1 MIVLLLQIQF
11 QTVCRVWRR
20 AAIVENHD
28 RMPGRWQNGILMKN
42 PFIAPRP
49 LPEGPWRWLVPVLL
63 VMLFLLVLLWL
74 PWQARQMESNER
86 QEQLIADTL
95 WVEQTLRFELA
106 RSEEALATLGAD
118 LAADMPAPGVVAPG
132 SALQERMAQMFKN
145 GHELQRL
152 VWFDARGKIL
162 ATRGLDVPVAGL
174 TPSSL
179 DAAAMARSTRAGRY
193 SEPYGATGLV
203 HGLVDFHLPLY
214 HTGRY
219 VGSLVATY
227 NLQTLLDENVPWWF
241 AQDNALSLLDRDERV
256 VAQRAAGGPGRGVY
270 THKRALDLPGAQI
283 VLATDSV
290 KGAPRLL
297 PNLLVGSV
305 IVLAL
310 GLVLSLVALWRHI
323 ARTVAAENALRQQ
336 MAFRT
341 AMEDSLLTGLR
352 ARDLEGRVTYVNPA
366 FCRIVGLPPAELLG
380 KKPPMPYWAPEAMAE
395 YEYRFRRVLAGQ
407 AVPQFETVFQ
417 RPDGVRV
424 PVLVFE
430 APLVDAH
437 GRHTGWMSSILD
449 ITDRKRAEE
458 LNRQQQEKLET
469 SARLATMGEISS
481 MLAHELNQ
489 PLAAISSYTAGA
501 LNVLARASDGSTPLD
516 AGMLTRA
523 LEQANTQAR
532 RAGQIIRSVHEF
544 VKKREPRR
552 ETVTIQHVV
561 DGIRALID
569 LQARQSYVALQLDI
583 AADLP
588 PVLADR
594 VLLEQVLLNLTRN
607 AIEAMQ
613 AIDPER
619 RILRIAATHT
629 GGPAGQVAVSVIDN
643 GHGIAPEV
651 AERLFS
657 PFFSTK
663 AEGMGMGLSICRTA
677 IEFHGGT
684 LTHAANP
691 DGGTVFTFTLQEA
704 QAAPVH

>member
-1 MIVLLLQIQF
+1 VCPF
-11 QTVCRVWRR
+11 QGI
-20 AAIVENHD
+20 AAIVDN
-28 RMPGRWQNGILMKN
+28 RKAGNQAITMKN
-42 PFIAPRP
+42 PFITPRP
-49 LPEGPWRWLVPVLL
+49 IPEGPWRWLVPVLL
-63 VMLFLLVLLWL
+63 VLLFLLVLLWL
-74 PWQARQMESNER
+74 PWQARQMEANER

-118 LAADMPAPGVVAPG
+118 LVLDPPAPG
-132 SALQERMAQMFKN
+132 ALQARLAQMFKN
-145 GHELQRL
+145 GHELRRV
-152 VWFDARGKIL
+152 VWFDADGSVRALRGMEL
-162 ATRGLDVPVAGL
+162 PAAGL
-174 TPSSL
+174 TASSRE
-179 DAAAMARSTRAGRY
+179 AAAMARTTRAGRY
-193 SEPYGATGLV
+193 SEPYGATAAL
-203 HGLVDFHLPLY
+203 HGLVDFHLPLFRA
-214 HTGRY
+214 GRGGSY
-219 VGSLVATY
+219 IYSGSLVATY

-241 AQDNALSLLDRDERV
+241 AQDNALSLLDRDDRI

-270 THKRALDLPGAQI
+270 THKRALDLPGSQI

-290 KGAPRLL
+290 KAAPQLL

-323 ARTVAAENALRQQ
+323 ARTIAAENALRQQ

-366 FCRIVGLPPAELLG
+366 FCRMVGLAPEELLG

-395 YEYRFRRVLAGQ
+395 YEQRFRKVLAGQ
-407 AVPQFETVFQ
+407 ATPQFETVFQ
-417 RPDGVRV
+417 RTDGARV
-424 PVLVFE
+424 PVLIFE
-430 APLVDAH
+430 APLVDNH
-437 GRHTGWMSSILD
+437 GRHTGWMSSVLD

-469 SARLATMGEISS
+469 SARLSTMGEISS

-501 LNVLARASDGSTPLD
+501 LNVLNKAGAGDGADAAPALD
-516 AGMLTRA
+516 INMLRRA
-523 LEQANTQAR
+523 LEQANSQAR
-532 RAGQIIRSVHEF
+532 RAGQVIRSVHEF
-544 VKKREPRR
+544 VKKREPHR
-552 ETVTIQHVV
+552 ENVAMQQVV

-569 LQARQSYVALQLDI
+569 MQARQSYVTLQVDFPPG
-583 AADLP
+583 LP

-613 AIDPER
+613 DIAPER
-619 RILRIAATHT
+619 RLLRLTAHETEA
-629 GGPAGQVAVSVIDN
+629 QVAVSVIDN

-684 LTHAANP
+684 LRHADNP
-691 DGGTVFTFTLQEA
+691 EGGTVFTFALQKA
-704 QAAPVH
+704 

>member
-1 MIVLLLQIQF
+1 
-11 QTVCRVWRR
+11 
-20 AAIVENHD
+20 
-28 RMPGRWQNGILMKN
+28 MKN
-42 PFIAPRP
+42 PFSIPRP
-49 LPEGPWRWLVPVLL
+49 LPDGPWRWLVPVLL
-63 VMLFLLVLLWL
+63 VLLFLLVLLWL

-118 LAADMPAPGVVAPG
+118 LAVDAPPTQAV
-132 SALQERMAQMFKN
+132 LQARLAQMFKN
-145 GHELQRL
+145 GHELRRVAWRDAGGRL
-152 VWFDARGKIL
+152 QAVRGAELPGGPSQPSRETEEMARG
-162 ATRGLDVPVAGL
+162 TRN
-174 TPSSL
+174 
-179 DAAAMARSTRAGRY
+179 GRY
-193 SEPYGATGLV
+193 SDPYGATPAKTGHGGLI
-203 HGLVDFHLPLY
+203 DYYLPLY
-214 HTGRY
+214 HGGKFA
-219 VGSLVATY
+219 GSLVATY
-227 NLQTLLDENVPWWF
+227 SLQTLLDENVPWWF
-241 AQDNALSLLDRDERV
+241 AQDNALSLLDRDDRV
-256 VAQRAAGGPGRGVY
+256 VARRAAGGPGRGVY
-270 THKRALDLPGAQI
+270 THKRALDLPGPQI
-283 VLATDSV
+283 ALATDSV
-290 KGAPRLL
+290 KGAPKLL

-310 GLVLSLVALWRHI
+310 GLVLSLAALWRHI
-323 ARTVAAENALRQQ
+323 TRTIAAENALRQQ

-341 AMEDSLLTGLR
+341 AMENSLLTGLR

-366 FCRIVGLPPAELLG
+366 FCRIVGLPAGELLG
-380 KKPPMPYWAPEAMAE
+380 RKPPMPYWAPEATDD
-395 YEYRFRRVLAGQ
+395 YEQRFREVLAGH
-407 AVPQFETVFQ
+407 ATPQFETVFQ
-417 RPDGVRV
+417 RSDGVRV

-430 APLVDAH
+430 APLVDSD
-437 GRHTGWMSSILD
+437 GRQAGWMSSILD

-458 LNRQQQEKLET
+458 LARRQQEKLET
-469 SARLATMGEISS
+469 SARLATMGEMSS

-501 LNVLARASDGSTPLD
+501 LNVLSRAGTADGAGPVPAPTLD
-516 AGMLTRA
+516 IGMLRRV

-552 ETVTIQHVV
+552 ESVSVQQVV
-561 DGIRALID
+561 DGIRTLVE
-569 LQARQSYVALQLDI
+569 LQARQSYAVLQVECPS
-583 AADLP
+583 DLP

-613 AIDPER
+613 DVDPER
-619 RILRIAATHT
+619 RVLRIAAGHHEE
-629 GGPAGQVAVSVIDN
+629 QVSVSVIDN
-643 GHGIAPEV
+643 GHGIPPEV

-684 LTHAANP
+684 LTHADNP
-691 DGGTVFTFTLQEA
+691 GGGTVFTFTLQ
-704 QAAPVH
+704 QAASAKIDA

>member
-1 MIVLLLQIQF
+1 
-11 QTVCRVWRR
+11 
-20 AAIVENHD
+20 
-28 RMPGRWQNGILMKN
+28 MKT
-42 PFIAPRP
+42 PFSIPRP
-49 LPEGPWRWLVPVLL
+49 VPDGPWRWLVPVLL
-63 VMLFLLVLLWL
+63 VLLFLLVLLWL

-106 RSEEALATLGAD
+106 RSEEALATLGTD
-118 LAADMPAPGVVAPG
+118 LAADAPPAPE
-132 SALQERMAQMFKN
+132 ALQARLAQMFKN
-145 GHELQRL
+145 GHELRRVAWL
-152 VWFDARGKIL
+152 DARGHVKAL
-162 ATRGLDVPVAGL
+162 RGNELPENGL
-174 TPSSL
+174 TQSSRE
-179 DAAAMARSTRAGRY
+179 AGEMSQTTHSGRY
-193 SEPYGATGLV
+193 SDPYGATWA
-203 HGLVDFHLPLY
+203 HGLMGLIDYHLPLY
-214 HTGRY
+214 HHGEY

-227 NLQTLLDENVPWWF
+227 SLQTLLDENVPWWF
-241 AQDNALSLLDRDERV
+241 AQDNALSLLDRDDRV

-283 VLATDSV
+283 ALATDSV
-290 KGAPRLL
+290 KGAPKLL

-310 GLVLSLVALWRHI
+310 GLVLSLGALWRHI

-341 AMEDSLLTGLR
+341 AMENSLLTGLR

-366 FCRIVGLPPAELLG
+366 FCRIVGLPAEELLG
-380 KKPPMPYWAPEAMAE
+380 RKPPMAYWAPEAMAE
-395 YEYRFRRVLAGQ
+395 YEYRFRKVLEGQ

-417 RPDGVRV
+417 RSDGVRV

-430 APLVDAH
+430 APLVDIH

-458 LNRQQQEKLET
+458 LARQQQEKLET

-501 LNVLARASDGSTPLD
+501 LNVLARVGAAPSPSLD
-516 AGMLTRA
+516 TGMLKRA

-552 ETVTIQHVV
+552 ERVLVPQVI
-561 DGIRALID
+561 DGIRALVD
-569 LQARQSYVALQLDI
+569 LQARQSYVTLHIDVPP
-583 AADLP
+583 DLP
-588 PVLADR
+588 AVEADR
-594 VLLEQVLLNLTRN
+594 LLLEQVLLNLTRN
-607 AIEAMQ
+607 AIESMQ
-613 AIDPER
+613 DIDRER
-619 RILRIAATHT
+619 RVLRIAGARSED
-629 GGPAGQVAVSVIDN
+629 QVSVSVIDN

-684 LTHAANP
+684 LTHADNP
-691 DGGTVFTFTLQEA
+691 GGGTVFTFTLQQA
-704 QAAPVH
+704 QDKIPT

>member
-1 MIVLLLQIQF
+1 MLTVLLVQLCFSNNIAAARDGF
-11 QTVCRVWRR
+11 SRFPTDSRR
-20 AAIVENHD
+20 QKLKRYH
-28 RMPGRWQNGILMKN
+28 MKS
-42 PFIAPRP
+42 PFTLPRP
-49 LPEGPWRWLVPVLL
+49 VKQGPWRWLVPVLL
-63 VMLFLLVLLWL
+63 VLLFLLVLLWL

-106 RSEEALATLGAD
+106 RSEEALAALGND
-118 LAADMPAPGVVAPG
+118 LVIETPAPA
-132 SALQERMAQMFKN
+132 ALQARFAQMFKN
-145 GHELQRL
+145 GHELQRII
-152 VWFDARGKIL
+152 WYDAQGQVKASRGMEL
-162 ATRGLDVPVAGL
+162 PPEGL
-174 TPSSL
+174 TQSSR
-179 DAAAMARSTRAGRY
+179 DAAAMSRSTRLGRY
-193 SEPYGATGLV
+193 SEPYSATGLV
-203 HGLVDFHLPLY
+203 HGLIDFHLPLVHAGKY
-214 HTGRY
+214 M
-219 VGSLVATY
+219 GSLVATY

-241 AQDNALSLLDRDERV
+241 AQDNALSLLDRDDHV

-270 THKRALDLPGAQI
+270 THKRALDLPGSQI

-290 KGAPRLL
+290 KAAPKLL

-310 GLVLSLVALWRHI
+310 GLVISLVALWRHI
-323 ARTVAAENALRQQ
+323 ARTIAAENALRQQ

-352 ARDLEGRVTYVNPA
+352 ARDLEGRVTYVNKA
-366 FCRIVGLPPAELLG
+366 FCEIVGLPPEELIG
-380 KKPPMPYWAPEAMAE
+380 KKPPMPYWAPEAMAD
-395 YEYRFRRVLAGQ
+395 YEYRFKKVLSGD

-417 RPDGVRV
+417 RPDGERV

-430 APLVDAH
+430 APLVDSH
-437 GRHTGWMSSILD
+437 GRHTGWMSSMLD

-458 LNRQQQEKLET
+458 LARQQQEKLEAG
-469 SARLATMGEISS
+469 ARLATMGEISS

-501 LNVLARASDGSTPLD
+501 LNVLARDAGTPLD
-516 AGMLTRA
+516 TGMLRRA

-552 ETVTIQHVV
+552 ERVSIPLVIE
-561 DGIRALID
+561 GIRALVD
-569 LQARQSYVALQLDI
+569 LQARQSYVALQLDVP
-583 AADLP
+583 ARMP

-594 VLLEQVLLNLTRN
+594 LLLEQVLLNLTRN

-613 AIDPER
+613 GIEPER
-619 RILRIAATHT
+619 RVLRIAA
-629 GGPAGQVAVSVIDN
+629 AAAQDGQVAVSVIDN
-643 GHGIAPEV
+643 GHGIPPEV

-684 LTHAANP
+684 LTHADNP
-691 DGGTVFTFTLQEA
+691 GGGTVFTFTLQEA
-704 QAAPVH
+704 RERVDAA

>member
-1 MIVLLLQIQF
+1 
-11 QTVCRVWRR
+11 
-20 AAIVENHD
+20 
-28 RMPGRWQNGILMKN
+28 MKK
-42 PFIAPRP
+42 PFPIPHPVRG
-49 LPEGPWRWLVPVLL
+49 GPWRWLVP
-63 VMLFLLVLLWL
+63 MLLVLLFLMVLVWL

-95 WVEQTLRFELA
+95 WVEQTLRFEMA
-106 RSEEALATLGAD
+106 RSEEALASFGAD
-118 LAADMPAPGVVAPG
+118 LVTDTPPSTV
-132 SALQERMAQMFKN
+132 LQARLAQMFKN

-152 VWFDARGKIL
+152 VWLDADGKVL
-162 ATRGLDVPVAGL
+162 AHRGLDLPSAGL
-174 TPSSL
+174 TQSSRN
-179 DAAAMARSTRAGRY
+179 AEAISRATHAGRY
-193 SEPYGATGLV
+193 SDPYGVTPLM
-203 HGLVDFHLPLY
+203 HGLIDFYLPLY
-214 HTGRY
+214 HEGAY

-227 NLQTLLDENVPWWF
+227 NLQSLLDENVPWWF
-241 AQDNALSLLDRDERV
+241 AQENALSLLDRDDTV
-256 VAQRAAGGPGRGVY
+256 VARRAAGGPGRGMY
-270 THKRALDLPGAQI
+270 THKRPFDLPGATI

-290 KGAPRLL
+290 KDAPKLL

-310 GLVLSLVALWRHI
+310 GLVLSLLALWRHI
-323 ARTVAAENALRQQ
+323 ARTIAAENALRQQ

-366 FCRIVGLPPAELLG
+366 FCRMVGLPAEALLG
-380 KKPPMPYWAPEAMAE
+380 RKPPMPYWAPEALDE
-395 YEYRFRRVLAGQ
+395 YEQRFQKVLAGE
-407 AVPQFETVFQ
+407 ATPQFETVFQ
-417 RPDGVRV
+417 RADGTRV
-424 PVLVFE
+424 PVLIFE
-430 APLVDAH
+430 APLVDSD
-437 GRHTGWMSSILD
+437 GRHTGWMSSVLD
-449 ITDRKRAEE
+449 ITDRKRVEE
-458 LNRQQQEKLET
+458 LSRRQQEKLET

-501 LNVLARASDGSTPLD
+501 LNVLARAADAAPSSGAALD
-516 AGMLTRA
+516 IGMLKRA

-552 ETVTIQHVV
+552 ETVAVQHVV

-569 LQARQSYVALQLDI
+569 LQARQSYVTLQLEI
-583 AADLP
+583 EPDLP

-607 AIEAMQ
+607 AIEAML
-613 AIDPER
+613 AVEPAR
-619 RILRIAATHT
+619 RVLRIAASQD
-629 GGPAGQVAVSVIDN
+629 GAAADRRVAVSVIDN
-643 GHGIAPEV
+643 GHGIAPHV

-684 LTHAANP
+684 LTHTDNP
-691 DGGTVFTFTLQEA
+691 GGGTVFTFHLQLARETAPDEA
-704 QAAPVH
+704 S

>member
-1 MIVLLLQIQF
+1 MENPISLS
-11 QTVCRVWRR
+11 R
-20 AAIVENHD
+20 AQQLA
-28 RMPGRWQNGILMKN
+28 
-42 PFIAPRP
+42 
-49 LPEGPWRWLVPVLL
+49 GPWRWLVPVLL
-63 VMLFLLVLLWL
+63 VLLFLAVLIWL

-118 LAADMPAPGVVAPG
+118 LLAKPPERD
-132 SALQERMAQMFKN
+132 ALQARLAQMFKN
-145 GHELQRL
+145 GHELQRV
-152 VWFDARGKIL
+152 VWLDAAGRMLAWRGYEL
-162 ATRGLDVPVAGL
+162 PAAGL
-174 TPSSL
+174 TPASAS
-179 DAAAMARSTRAGRY
+179 AADFARRVRAGRY
-193 SEPYGATGLV
+193 SDPYGATPLT
-203 HGLVDFHLPLY
+203 HGQVDYHLPLY
-214 HTGRY
+214 RDDGSFA
-219 VGSLVATY
+219 GSLVATY
-227 NLQTLLDENVPWWF
+227 NLKILLDETVPWWF
-241 AQDNALSLLDRDERV
+241 AQENVLSLLDRDDRA

-270 THKRALDLPGAQI
+270 THKHALDLPGAQI

-290 KGAPRLL
+290 KGEPKLL

-310 GLVLSLVALWRHI
+310 GLLLSLAALWRHI
-323 ARTVAAENALRQQ
+323 ARTLAAEAALRQQ

-341 AMEDSLLTGLR
+341 AMENSLLTGLR

-366 FCRIVGLPPAELLG
+366 FCQMVGLPAEELIG

-395 YEYRFRRVLAGQ
+395 YEGRFATVLAGT
-407 AVPQFETVFQ
+407 ATPQFETVFQ
-417 RPDGVRV
+417 RSDGVRI

-430 APLVDAH
+430 APLVDSR
-437 GRHTGWMSSILD
+437 GNQTGWMSSILD

-458 LNRQQQEKLET
+458 LNRQQEEQLQAT
-469 SARLATMGEISS
+469 ARLATMGEMSS

-501 LNVLARASDGSTPLD
+501 LNVLERAERKDTAVDPGL
-516 AGMLTRA
+516 LRRA
-523 LEQANTQAR
+523 LEQARLQAQ
-532 RAGQIIRSVHEF
+532 RAGQIIKSVHEF
-544 VKKREPRR
+544 VKKREPQR
-552 ETVTIQHVV
+552 EPVAIQAVV
-561 DGIRALID
+561 DGVRALIE
-569 LQARQSYVALQLDI
+569 LQARQAWVALQVQI
-583 AADLP
+583 PPDLP

-607 AIEAMQ
+607 AIEAMGGV
-613 AIDPER
+613 APEKR
-619 RILRIAATHT
+619 VLRIAASR
-629 GGPAGQVAVSVIDN
+629 ADGQVSVSVIDN

-684 LTHAANP
+684 LTHAPNP
-691 DGGTVFTFTLQEA
+691 GGGTVFTFRLSEQAEA
-704 QAAPVH
+704 AVK

>member
-1 MIVLLLQIQF
+1 
-11 QTVCRVWRR
+11 
-20 AAIVENHD
+20 
-28 RMPGRWQNGILMKN
+28 MKN
-42 PFIAPRP
+42 AFSIPRP
-49 LPEGPWRWLVPVLL
+49 VPEGPWRWLVPVLL

-118 LAADMPAPGVVAPG
+118 LAVAAPPPPEM
-132 SALQERMAQMFKN
+132 LQARLAQMLKT
-145 GHELQRL
+145 GHEVLRV
-152 VWFDARGKIL
+152 VWFDADGKLL
-162 ATRGLDVPVAGL
+162 AMRGLDLPAAGL
-174 TPSSL
+174 TESSHE
-179 DAAAMARSTRAGRY
+179 AAAMSRTTRSGRY
-193 SEPYGATGLV
+193 SDPYGATGLM
-203 HGLVDFHLPLY
+203 HGLIDFHLPLY
-214 HTGRY
+214 RGRTY

-227 NLQTLLDENVPWWF
+227 NLQVLLDENVPWWF
-241 AQDNALSLLDRDERV
+241 AQDNALSLLDRDDGVIAR
-256 VAQRAAGGPGRGVY
+256 RAAGGPGRGVY
-270 THKRALDLPGAQI
+270 THKRALDLPGAAI

-290 KGAPRLL
+290 KGAPKLL

-305 IVLAL
+305 IILAL
-310 GLVLSLVALWRHI
+310 GLVLSLAALWRHI

-366 FCRIVGLPPAELLG
+366 FCRMVGLPAEELIG
-380 KKPPMPYWAPEAMAE
+380 KKPPMPYWAPEAMAD
-395 YEYRFRRVLAGQ
+395 YEYRFKKVLQGD

-430 APLVDAH
+430 APLVDGAGH
-437 GRHTGWMSSILD
+437 HTGWMSSMLD
-449 ITDRKRAEE
+449 ITDRKRAED
-458 LNRQQQEKLET
+458 LARQQQEKLET
-469 SARLATMGEISS
+469 SSRLATMGEISS

-489 PLAAISSYTAGA
+489 PLAAISSYTTGA
-501 LNVLARASDGSTPLD
+501 LNVLARAGDGAPPATPLD
-516 AGMLTRA
+516 AGMLRRA

-552 ETVTIQHVV
+552 EHVAIPELV
-561 DGIRALID
+561 EGIRALVE
-569 LQARQSYVALQLDI
+569 LQARQSYVALQFEVPPG
-583 AADLP
+583 LP

-594 VLLEQVLLNLTRN
+594 LLLEQVLLNLTRN
-607 AIEAMQ
+607 GIEAMQ
-613 AIDPER
+613 GIDPER
-619 RILRIAATHT
+619 RLLRIAAQ
-629 GGPAGQVAVSVIDN
+629 ARLGQVAVSVADN

-684 LTHAANP
+684 LTHADNP
-691 DGGTVFTFTLQEA
+691 GGGTVFTFTLQQV
-704 QAAPVH
+704 QAEQADAA

>member
-1 MIVLLLQIQF
+1 
-11 QTVCRVWRR
+11 
-20 AAIVENHD
+20 
-28 RMPGRWQNGILMKN
+28 MKT
-42 PFIAPRP
+42 PFTMPRP
-49 LPEGPWRWLVPVLL
+49 VREGPWRWLVPVLL
-63 VMLFLLVLLWL
+63 VLLFLLVLVWL

-106 RSEEALATLGAD
+106 RSEEALAALGAD
-118 LAADMPAPGVVAPG
+118 LVAEAPAANV
-132 SALQERMAQMFKN
+132 LQARLGQMFKN

-152 VWFDARGKIL
+152 VWLDAQGRVQ
-162 ATRGLDVPVAGL
+162 AHRGLVL
-174 TPSSL
+174 PSGPTESSRN
-179 DAAAMARSTRAGRY
+179 AEAMSRTTHAGRY
-193 SEPYGATGLV
+193 SDPYGVAPLA
-203 HGLVDFHLPLY
+203 HGLVDFYLPLY
-214 HTGRY
+214 HEGAY

-227 NLQTLLDENVPWWF
+227 SLQNLLDENVPWWF
-241 AQDNALSLLDRDERV
+241 AQENALSLLDRDDAV

-270 THKRALDLPGAQI
+270 THKRALDLPGASI

-310 GLVLSLVALWRHI
+310 GLVLSLLALWRHV

-341 AMEDSLLTGLR
+341 AMENSLLTGLR

-366 FCRIVGLPPAELLG
+366 FCRMVGLNPAELLG
-380 KKPPMPYWAPEAMAE
+380 RKPPMPYWAPEAMAE
-395 YEYRFRRVLAGQ
+395 YEGRFKKVLAGQ
-407 AVPQFETVFQ
+407 ATPQFETVFQ
-417 RPDGVRV
+417 RSDGVRV

-430 APLVDAH
+430 APLVDTH
-437 GRHTGWMSSILD
+437 GRHTGWMSSVLD

-458 LNRQQQEKLET
+458 LSRQQQEKLET

-501 LNVLARASDGSTPLD
+501 LNVLTRSADVLPATAPLD
-516 AGMLTRA
+516 LGMLRRA

-552 ETVTIQHVV
+552 ETVAVQHVV

-569 LQARQSYVALQLDI
+569 LQARQSYVSLLLDI
-583 AADLP
+583 EPDLP

-613 AIDPER
+613 AVEPAR
-619 RILRIAATHT
+619 RVLKIAAAYD
-629 GGPAGQVAVSVIDN
+629 GSQVAVSVIDN

-684 LTHAANP
+684 LDHAANP
-691 DGGTVFTFTLQEA
+691 GGGTIFTFSLQLA
-704 QAAPVH
+704 

>member
-1 MIVLLLQIQF
+1 
-11 QTVCRVWRR
+11 
-20 AAIVENHD
+20 
-28 RMPGRWQNGILMKN
+28 MKS
-42 PFIAPRP
+42 PFSIPRP
-49 LPEGPWRWLVPVLL
+49 IPEGPWRWLVPVLL
-63 VMLFLLVLLWL
+63 VLLFLLVLLWL

-106 RSEEALATLGAD
+106 RSEDALATLGAD
-118 LAADMPAPGVVAPG
+118 LALAAPAQDV
-132 SALQERMAQMFKN
+132 LQTRMAQMLKT
-145 GHELQRL
+145 GHEVLRV
-152 VWFDARGKIL
+152 VWLDAGGNVRALRGMDL
-162 ATRGLDVPVAGL
+162 PAAGL
-174 TPSSL
+174 TQSSRE
-179 DAAAMARSTRAGRY
+179 AAAMSRTTRTGRY
-193 SEPYGATGLV
+193 SDPYGATGLM

-214 HTGRY
+214 HGRTY
-219 VGSLVATY
+219 AGSLVATY
-227 NLQTLLDENVPWWF
+227 NLQVLLDENVPWWF
-241 AQDNALSLLDRDERV
+241 AQDNALSLLDRDDRV
-256 VAQRAAGGPGRGVY
+256 VARRAAGGPGRGVY
-270 THKRALDLPGAQI
+270 THKRALDLPGASI

-290 KGAPRLL
+290 KGAPKLL

-305 IVLAL
+305 IILAL
-310 GLVLSLVALWRHI
+310 GLVLSLAALWRHI
-323 ARTVAAENALRQQ
+323 ARTIAAENALRQQ

-341 AMEDSLLTGLR
+341 AMENSLLTGLR

-366 FCRIVGLPPAELLG
+366 FCRMVGLPAGELIG
-380 KKPPMPYWAPEAMAE
+380 KKPPMAYWAPEAMAD
-395 YEYRFRRVLAGQ
+395 YEYRFKKVLAGE

-417 RPDGVRV
+417 RPDGERV

-430 APLVDAH
+430 APLVDSA
-437 GRHTGWMSSILD
+437 GRHTGWMSSMLD

-458 LNRQQQEKLET
+458 LARQQQEKLET

-501 LNVLARASDGSTPLD
+501 LNVLARAGAGAGDGGGDAPD
-516 AGMLTRA
+516 AGMLRRA

-552 ETVTIQHVV
+552 ERVSIPHVI
-561 DGIRALID
+561 DGIRALVE
-569 LQARQSYVALQLDI
+569 LQARQSYVTLQVDVP
-583 AADLP
+583 ARLP

-594 VLLEQVLLNLTRN
+594 LLLEQVLLNLTRN
-607 AIEAMQ
+607 GIEAMQ
-613 AIDPER
+613 GIDPER
-619 RILRIAATHT
+619 RVLRISAAAD
-629 GGPAGQVAVSVIDN
+629 AGRVAVSVTDN
-643 GHGIAPEV
+643 GHGIPPEV

-684 LTHAANP
+684 LTHADNP
-691 DGGTVFTFTLQEA
+691 GGGTVFTFVLQEA
-704 QAAPVH
+704 QAQQPDPA

>member
-1 MIVLLLQIQF
+1 
-11 QTVCRVWRR
+11 
-20 AAIVENHD
+20 
-28 RMPGRWQNGILMKN
+28 MKN
-42 PFIAPRP
+42 PFSIPRP
-49 LPEGPWRWLVPVLL
+49 VPDGPWRWLVPVLL
-63 VMLFLLVLLWL
+63 VLLFLLVLLWL
-74 PWQARQMESNER
+74 PWQARQMEANER

-118 LAADMPAPGVVAPG
+118 LAADTPPTQQ
-132 SALQERMAQMFKN
+132 ALQARLAQMFKN
-145 GHELQRL
+145 GHELRRVAWL
-152 VWFDARGKIL
+152 DAGGKLLAVRGIEL
-162 ATRGLDVPVAGL
+162 PGGAAA
-174 TPSSL
+174 PSSRE
-179 DAAAMARSTRAGRY
+179 AQAMSRTTHTGRY
-193 SEPYGATGLV
+193 SDVYGATPAHGGLI
-203 HGLVDFHLPLY
+203 DYHLPLY
-214 HTGRY
+214 HQGQFS
-219 VGSLVATY
+219 GSLVATY
-227 NLQTLLDENVPWWF
+227 SLQTLLDENVPWWF
-241 AQDNALSLLDRDERV
+241 AQDNALSLLDRDDHV

-270 THKRALDLPGAQI
+270 SHKRALDLPGAQI
-283 VLATDSV
+283 ALSTDSV

-310 GLVLSLVALWRHI
+310 GLVLSLAALWRHI

-341 AMEDSLLTGLR
+341 AMENSLLTGLR

-366 FCRIVGLPPAELLG
+366 FCRIVGLPAGELLG
-380 KKPPMPYWAPEAMAE
+380 RKPPMAYWAPEAMAD
-395 YEYRFRRVLAGQ
+395 YEYRFRKVLEGQ

-430 APLVDAH
+430 APLVDSH

-458 LNRQQQEKLET
+458 LARQQQEKLET

-501 LNVLARASDGSTPLD
+501 LNVLGRANDGAAKLD
-516 AGMLTRA
+516 AGMLKRA

-552 ETVTIQHVV
+552 ESVTVQHVI
-561 DGIRALID
+561 DGIRALVD
-569 LQARQSYVALQLDI
+569 LQARQSYVTLQI
-583 AADLP
+583 ECPPDLP

-607 AIEAMQ
+607 AIESMQ
-613 AIDPER
+613 DIDRER
-619 RILRIAATHT
+619 RILRIAAAQSDGH
-629 GGPAGQVAVSVIDN
+629 VSVSVIDN
-643 GHGIAPEV
+643 GHGIPPEV

-684 LTHAANP
+684 LTHAGNP
-691 DGGTVFTFTLQEA
+691 DGGTVFTFTLQQAQQA
-704 QAAPVH
+704 QATITS

>member
-1 MIVLLLQIQF
+1 
-11 QTVCRVWRR
+11 
-20 AAIVENHD
+20 
-28 RMPGRWQNGILMKN
+28 MKN
-42 PFIAPRP
+42 PFSIPRP
-49 LPEGPWRWLVPVLL
+49 VPDGPWRWLVPVLL
-63 VMLFLLVLLWL
+63 VLLFLLVLLWL

-118 LAADMPAPGVVAPG
+118 LSADAPP
-132 SALQERMAQMFKN
+132 SPQALQARLAQMFKN
-145 GHELQRL
+145 GHELR
-152 VWFDARGKIL
+152 R
-162 ATRGLDVPVAGL
+162 VAW
-174 TPSSL
+174 L
-179 DAAAMARSTRAGRY
+179 DANGRLLAVRGAELPGGALTQSSREAQAMSRTTHSGRY
-193 SEPYGATGLV
+193 SDAYTLAPARQGTTAGLI
-203 HGLVDFHLPLY
+203 DYHLPLY
-214 HTGRY
+214 RDGQLK
-219 VGSLVATY
+219 GSLVATY
-227 NLQTLLDENVPWWF
+227 SLQTLLDENVPWWF
-241 AQDNALSLLDRDERV
+241 AQDNALSLLDRDDRV

-270 THKRALDLPGAQI
+270 SHKRALDLPGAQI
-283 VLATDSV
+283 ALSTDSV
-290 KGAPRLL
+290 KGAPKLL

-310 GLVLSLVALWRHI
+310 GLVLSLAALWRHI
-323 ARTVAAENALRQQ
+323 ARTIAAENALRQQ

-341 AMEDSLLTGLR
+341 AMENSLLTGLR

-366 FCRIVGLPPAELLG
+366 FCRIVGLPAGELLG
-380 KKPPMPYWAPEAMAE
+380 RKPPMAYWAPEAMAD
-395 YEYRFRRVLAGQ
+395 YEYRFRKVLEGQ

-430 APLVDAH
+430 APLVDSN

-458 LNRQQQEKLET
+458 LARQQQEKLET

-501 LNVLARASDGSTPLD
+501 LNVLARASEGAGPSQSPLD
-516 AGMLTRA
+516 AGMLKRA

-552 ETVTIQHVV
+552 EIVTVQHVI
-561 DGIRALID
+561 DGIRALVD
-569 LQARQSYVALQLDI
+569 LQARQSYVTLQVECPP
-583 AADLP
+583 DLQ

-607 AIEAMQ
+607 AIEAMHD
-613 AIDPER
+613 IDPER
-619 RILRIAATHT
+619 RVLRIAAAQSDAH
-629 GGPAGQVAVSVIDN
+629 VSVSVIDN
-643 GHGIAPEV
+643 GHGIPPEV

-684 LTHAANP
+684 LTHADNP
-691 DGGTVFTFTLQEA
+691 DGGTVFTFTLQQA
-704 QAAPVH
+704 QAKIAG

>member
-1 MIVLLLQIQF
+1 
-11 QTVCRVWRR
+11 VCPIPVHV
-20 AAIVENHD
+20 AIVVNRKAGNHA
-28 RMPGRWQNGILMKN
+28 ITMKN
-42 PFIAPRP
+42 PFITPRP
-49 LPEGPWRWLVPVLL
+49 IPEGPWRWLVPVLL
-63 VMLFLLVLLWL
+63 VLLFLLVLLWL
-74 PWQARQMESNER
+74 PWQARQMEANER

-118 LAADMPAPGVVAPG
+118 LVVEPPAPAV
-132 SALQERMAQMFKN
+132 LQARLAQMFKN
-145 GHELQRL
+145 GHELQRV
-152 VWFDARGKIL
+152 VWFGADGSVRALRGMEL
-162 ATRGLDVPVAGL
+162 PAAGL
-174 TPSSL
+174 TESSRE
-179 DAAAMARSTRAGRY
+179 AAEMARTTRAGRY
-193 SEPYGATGLV
+193 SEPYGATAV
-203 HGLVDFHLPLY
+203 MHGLVDFHLPLFRAGAY
-214 HTGRY
+214 S
-219 VGSLVATY
+219 GSLVATY

-241 AQDNALSLLDRDERV
+241 AQDNALSLLDRDDRV

-270 THKRALDLPGAQI
+270 THKRALDLPGSQI

-290 KGAPRLL
+290 KGAPKLL

-366 FCRIVGLPPAELLG
+366 FCRLVGLSPDELLG

-395 YEYRFRRVLAGQ
+395 YEQRFRKVLAGQ
-407 AVPQFETVFQ
+407 ATPQFETVFQ
-417 RPDGVRV
+417 RSDGVRV
-424 PVLVFE
+424 PVLIFE
-430 APLVDAH
+430 APLVDNH
-437 GRHTGWMSSILD
+437 GHHTGWMSSVLD

-469 SARLATMGEISS
+469 SARLSTMGEISS

-501 LNVLARASDGSTPLD
+501 LNVLNRISASDGPEAPSSSPALD
-516 AGMLTRA
+516 INMLRRA
-523 LEQANTQAR
+523 LEQANTQAQ
-532 RAGQIIRSVHEF
+532 RAGQVIRSVHEF
-544 VKKREPRR
+544 VKKREPHR
-552 ETVTIQHVV
+552 ENVAMQQVV

-569 LQARQSYVALQLDI
+569 MQARQSYVTLQVEFPP
-583 AADLP
+583 ALP

-613 AIDPER
+613 GIAPER
-619 RILRIAATHT
+619 RLLRLTARELE
-629 GGPAGQVAVSVIDN
+629 GQVAVSVIDN

-684 LTHAANP
+684 LSHADNP
-691 DGGTVFTFTLQEA
+691 GGGTIFTFALQKA
-704 QAAPVH
+704 

>member
-1 MIVLLLQIQF
+1 
-11 QTVCRVWRR
+11 
-20 AAIVENHD
+20 
-28 RMPGRWQNGILMKN
+28 MKN
-42 PFIAPRP
+42 AFSIPRP
-49 LPEGPWRWLVPVLL
+49 IPEGPWRWLVPVLL
-63 VMLFLLVLLWL
+63 VLLFLLVLMWL

-106 RSEEALATLGAD
+106 RSEEALATLGND
-118 LAADMPAPGVVAPG
+118 LAVG
-132 SALQERMAQMFKN
+132 SPPHDALQARLAQMLRT
-145 GHELQRL
+145 GHEVLRV
-152 VWFDARGKIL
+152 VWFDADGKVRAMRGMDL
-162 ATRGLDVPVAGL
+162 PAAGL
-174 TPSSL
+174 TESSRE
-179 DAAAMARSTRAGRY
+179 AAAMSRTTRTGRY
-193 SEPYGATGLV
+193 SDPYGATGLM

-214 HTGRY
+214 HGRTY

-227 NLQTLLDENVPWWF
+227 NLQILLDENVPWWF
-241 AQDNALSLLDRDERV
+241 AQDNALSLLDRDDRV
-256 VAQRAAGGPGRGVY
+256 VARRAAGGPGRGIY
-270 THKRALDLPGAQI
+270 THKRALDLPGASI

-310 GLVLSLVALWRHI
+310 GLVLSLAALWRHI

-341 AMEDSLLTGLR
+341 AMENSLLTGLR

-366 FCRIVGLPPAELLG
+366 FCRMVGLPAEELIG
-380 KKPPMPYWAPEAMAE
+380 KRPPMPYWAPEAMAD
-395 YEYRFRRVLAGQ
+395 YEYRFKKVLEGD

-417 RPDGVRV
+417 RPDGERV

-430 APLVDAH
+430 APLVDSH
-437 GRHTGWMSSILD
+437 GRHTGWMSSMLD
-449 ITDRKRAEE
+449 ITDRKHAEE
-458 LNRQQQEKLET
+458 LARQQQEKLEA

-501 LNVLARASDGSTPLD
+501 LNVLARADDAQAAAPLD
-516 AGMLTRA
+516 TGMLRRA
-523 LEQANTQAR
+523 LDQANTQAR

-552 ETVTIQHVV
+552 ERVSIPQVV
-561 DGIRALID
+561 DGIRALVE
-569 LQARQSYVALQLDI
+569 LQARQSYVALQFAI
-583 AADLP
+583 PSGLP

-594 VLLEQVLLNLTRN
+594 LLLEQVLLNLTRN
-607 AIEAMQ
+607 GIEAMQ
-613 AIDPER
+613 GTDPER
-619 RILRIAATHT
+619 RTLRISAA
-629 GGPAGQVAVSVIDN
+629 AADGQVSVSVSDH

-684 LTHAANP
+684 LTHADNP
-691 DGGTVFTFTLQEA
+691 GGGTVFTFTLQEA
-704 QAAPVH
+704 RSEQAAVG